1 MKISE
6 RFNVK
11 GYCTIITGAAR
22 GLGKS
27 MAFALAEA
35 GSSIVIAEV
44 DMIEAEKTAQMLKE
58 TGIKAEAVY
67 CDVRDTKSTKNCA
80 DETMKIFG
88 RIDVLINNAGIVHHE
103 SAETVAGSDWA
114 KIIDVNLNGV
124 FYMSQAVYPYMKGK
138 GSIINIS
145 SMSGIIVNTPQ
156 NQASYNASKAGVIQL
171 TKSLAIE
178 WAHVGIRVNTIA
190 PGYMKTEMTES
201 FFADSSNEWVKK
213 WMYMSPM
220 KRPGLPDELSGMV
233 LYLASDASSFTTG
246 SVMTIDGGYTCL

>member
-6 RFNVK
+6 RFNVND
-11 GYCTIITGAAR
+11 YCTIITGGAR

-27 MAFALAEA
+27 MAFALAEV
-35 GSSIVIAEV
+35 GSNIIIAEINM
-44 DMIEAEKTAQMLKE
+44 DEAEKTIKE
-58 TGIKAEAVY
+58 LNKTGIKARAVY
-67 CDVRDTKSTKNCA
+67 CDVTDPKSTKNCA
-80 DETMKIFG
+80 KEAMETFG

-103 SAETVAGSDWA
+103 NAETVDSCDWA

-124 FYMSQAVYPYMKGK
+124 FYMSQAVFPYMKGK